1 VVQRTVR
8 EVSGIQYPVLT
19 HTNYGEWAV
28 LMKVMLKARKLWHT
42 IETGTENEEDCVAME
57 AILRAIPP
65 EHVESLG
72 SKDTRSKLGTPSR
85 SCAWAQTA

>member
-1 VVQRTVR
+1 MR
-8 EVSGIQYPVLT
+8 EVGGVQYPILT
-19 HTNYGEWAV
+19 RTNYGEWAV
-28 LMKVMLKARKLWHT
+28 LMKVMSKARKLWHT
-42 IETGTENEEDCVAME
+42 IDTGTKNEEVCVVME

-65 EHVESLG
+65 KHVESLG